1 MQMEIKVKFK
11 HLFSFG
17 LLLVVG
23 CGSPDTTPK
32 PYAYHRIELVEKSYQ
47 LTTAQLPFAFEMPAS
62 AVLNKPKPIEEPYWI
77 NIDYPDLQATIYLSY
92 LKVDGPASLGKYIDE
107 SQRMTFK
114 HTVKASS
121 IEEILIKKEAQR
133 VFGLFYKVGGNAAS
147 NSQFYLT
154 DSTNHFVRGAM
165 YFNTAPRA
173 DSLAPVV
180 EYVIQDIEHLLTTFS
195 WK

>member
-1 MQMEIKVKFK
+1 MFCIGI
-11 HLFSFG
+11 G
-17 LLLVVG
+17 LLLLIG
-23 CGSPDTTPK
+23 CTQQDATPK
-32 PYAYHRIELVEKSYQ
+32 PYAYHRILLSSKAYQ
-47 LTTAQLPFAFEMPAS
+47 FIQADLPFKFEVDTATRIQW
-62 AVLNKPKPIEEPYWI
+62 PKPQEEPYWI
-77 NIDYPDLQATIYLSY
+77 NIYYPTLDATIYLSY
-92 LKVDGPASLGKYIDE
+92 LEVNGPKMLGKYIEE

-121 IEEILIKKEAQR
+121 IEEILIDKGNER

-154 DSTNHFVRGAM
+154 DSTKHFVRGAM

-180 EYVIQDIEHLLTTFS
+180 EYVISDIERLLETFT